1 MNFNHQTQPKI
12 FYGWWIVL
20 GGFSLTAVSS
30 AFSYYGFGIFFN
42 PLLEEFGW
50 NAAVLGGALSLS
62 RLESGF
68 MAPLVGYLVDRIG
81 PRKVMLVGVTLTGTG
96 YILLSQTTSPLYFY
110 VVFLLL
116 VQGGASAGMGSPPRI
131 ATANWFRRKR
141 GTALGLVTLGLSVGG
156 IFARPLAEI
165 ITNLGWRTALI
176 IGGVLIWIVGY
187 PVSLIM
193 RQRPEQFGYAPDGDV
208 PETMDPISDPISSV
222 ANPTSGNISPSK
234 PSISSSQEVNFSP
247 MDALKTR
254 AFWTITLMFTSRQLV
269 AGTVALFLVPLLQ
282 ERGMSLTTAASMVS
296 IMALVGMPGRVG
308 FGWLGD
314 QFDKRKVLAFCFMM
328 QSIGLILFTSL
339 GGMLGLGFFLTLY
352 AATYAGVNPLIP
364 AIQGEYFGRQYFGTI
379 RGLMTPIS
387 MLAVVSGPFIM
398 TLIHDLSGSYEPA
411 FIILAGVNLFALVF
425 ILITKKP
432 DPTITF
438 SSTD

>member
-1 MNFNHQTQPKI
+1 MSQPSQKSPKV

-50 NAAVLGGALSLS
+50 DAAVLGGVLSLS
-62 RLESGF
+62 RLESGVI
-68 MAPLVGYLVDRIG
+68 APLVGFLVDRIG
-81 PRKVMLVGVTLTGTG
+81 PRKIMLVGVTLTGTG
-96 YILLSQTTSPLYFY
+96 YILLSQTTSPFYFY
-110 VVFLLL
+110 VVFLVL

-131 ATANWFRRKR
+131 ATANWFRRRR

-156 IFARPLAEI
+156 LFARPLAEI

-176 IGGVLIWIVGY
+176 VGGVLIWLVGY
-187 PVSLIM
+187 PVSLVM
-193 RQRPEQFGYAPDGDV
+193 RQRPEQFGYLPDGDL
-208 PETMDPISDPISSV
+208 PESSETASSISKSTSTKMSS
-222 ANPTSGNISPSK
+222 SPSSK
-234 PSISSSQEVNFSP
+234 PDIVEVDYSP
-247 MDALKTR
+247 IAALKTQ

-282 ERGMSLTTAASMVS
+282 ERGMTLTTAASMVS
-296 IMALVGMPGRVG
+296 IMAFVGMPGRVG

-314 QFDKRKVLAFCFMM
+314 RFDKRKVLAFCFLL
-328 QSIGLILFTSL
+328 QSTGLILFTSL
-339 GGMLGLGFFLTLY
+339 GGNLGLAFFLTLY

-387 MLAVVSGPFIM
+387 MVAVVSGPFIM
-398 TLIHDLSGSYEPA
+398 TLIHDLTGSYEPA
-411 FIILAGVNLFALVF
+411 FIILAAVNLFALFFV
-425 ILITKKP
+425 LITKKP
-432 DPTITF
+432 KN
-438 SSTD
+438 

>member
-1 MNFNHQTQPKI
+1 MNFNRQERPKI

-50 NAAVLGGALSLS
+50 DAAVLGGALSLS
-62 RLESGF
+62 RLETGF
-68 MAPLVGYLVDRIG
+68 MAPFIGYLVDRIG

-187 PVSLIM
+187 PVSLVM
-193 RQRPEQFGYAPDGDV
+193 RQRPEQFGYIPDGDL
-208 PETMDPISDPISSV
+208 PQTAGLIPPISH
-222 ANPTSGNISPSK
+222 PTSQSSSDSN
-234 PSISSSQEVNFSP
+234 PSIENNPEVDFSP

-254 AFWTITLMFTSRQLV
+254 AFWTITLMFTARQLV

-314 QFDKRKVLAFCFMM
+314 QFDKRKVLAFCFML
-328 QSIGLILFTSL
+328 QSTGLILFTSL

-387 MLAVVSGPFIM
+387 MIAVVSGPFIM
-398 TLIHDLSGSYEPA
+398 TLIHDISGSYEPA

-432 DPTITF
+432 HPTVTL
-438 SSTD
+438 STAG

>member
-1 MNFNHQTQPKI
+1 MNLDHPKSPKI

-50 NAAVLGGALSLS
+50 DAAVLGGALSLS

-81 PRKVMLVGVTLTGTG
+81 PRKVMLVGVSLTGTG
-96 YILLSQTTSPLYFY
+96 YILLSQTTSPIYFY

-116 VQGGASAGMGSPPRI
+116 VQGGASAGMGGPPRI
-131 ATANWFRRKR
+131 ATANWFIRKR

-165 ITNLGWRTALI
+165 ITTLGWRSALI
-176 IGGVLIWIVGY
+176 IGGVLIWLVGY

-193 RQRPEQFGYAPDGDV
+193 RQRPEQFGYSPDGDL
-208 PETMDPISDPISSV
+208 PETQHIDTLISGTSLTGTPIAKAFTDNSAEVNYSPIS
-222 ANPTSGNISPSK
+222 
-234 PSISSSQEVNFSP
+234 
-247 MDALKTR
+247 ALKTQ

-296 IMALVGMPGRVG
+296 IMAFVGMPGRVG

-314 QFDKRKVLAFCFMM
+314 QYDKRKVLAFCFML
-328 QSIGLILFTSL
+328 QSTGLILFTSI
-339 GGMLGLGFFLTLY
+339 GGNLGLAFFLTLY
-352 AATYAGVNPLIP
+352 AATYAGANPLIP

-387 MLAVVSGPFIM
+387 MVAVVSGPFLM
-398 TLIHDLSGSYEPA
+398 TLIHDITGSYEPA
-411 FIILAGVNLFALVF
+411 FLILAAVNLFALLF
-425 ILITKKP
+425 ILITKR
-432 DPTITF
+432 PTAPTLAPF
-438 SSTD
+438 E